1 MLTLLDLVS
10 GQFFPQE
17 HNASRVGRPVRGSGW
32 FWPWN
37 TGSATLCAGRSIL
50 LCKCDGASER
60 EGRCQCNCP
69 QFHVRFTPGF
79 GGNKSA
85 CSLTFHLYCRPAPD
99 IKANCAT
106 AEGFKRV
113 PLKPVG
119 TSPCGW

>member
-1 MLTLLDLVS
+1 MWFRFSFSPRNTRRAALGGLF
-10 GQFFPQE
+10 GG
-17 HNASRVGRPVRGSGW
+17 RVG
-32 FWPWN
+32 FDPWN

-85 CSLTFHLYCRPAPD
+85 CSLMFHLYCRPAPD

-119 TSPCGW
+119 T